1 VWIGRLG
8 PTLDAA
14 FRKSPSAPVS
24 TRAAALLTGVG
35 LAWGIG
41 SSLLSVPHS
50 LAYFNE
56 TVGGR
61 WNGWRYLVSS
71 NVDWGQDLIALDRFI
86 ATHPDAKGLTL
97 AYYGGLEPSK
107 VGIDCKPMRPEDA
120 DRLLALP
127 DWEAAENGW
136 DYYAFGATPAA
147 GYNPAIVPPA
157 LVARLAA
164 TEPYA
169 RIGDAMMV
177 FRVAKPTASEPATA
191 PEATGPSRSE

>member
-1 VWIGRLG
+1 
-8 PTLDAA
+8 
-14 FRKSPSAPVS
+14 
-24 TRAAALLTGVG
+24 
-35 LAWGIG
+35 
-41 SSLLSVPHS
+41 VPHS

-61 WNGWRYLVSS
+61 WNGWRHLVSS
-71 NVDWGQDLIALDRFI
+71 NVDWGQDLLALDHFI

-107 VGIDCKPMRPEDA
+107 VGIDCVSMRPDDA
-120 DRLLALP
+120 DRILALA
-127 DWEAAENGW
+127 DWDAPGYGW
-136 DYYAFGATPAA
+136 TYFAFGATPAA

-164 TEPYA
+164 TEPFA

-177 FRVAKPTASEPATA
+177 FRVAKSAVSE
-191 PEATGPSRSE
+191 EATGSEPTGPSHSE